1 MTYDY
6 GAVVDCVYSIV
17 NQSEIVCKVYVR
29 REMVDGG
36 ERGMRWGKHGERRKA
51 GQKGECVVGVLAVDC
66 RL

>member
-36 ERGMRWGKHGERRKA
+36 E
-51 GQKGECVVGVLAVDC
+51 
-66 RL
+66 